1 MRTKRLLCVCAALA
15 LLLTVPARATE
26 DTDITEDI
34 TEITGQE
41 VPLDPA
47 PVIPEEAEPPE
58 NPETPEVPENPEAP
72 ETPGVPE
79 NPEPPETPGVP
90 ENPETPETPEVP
102 ENPEAPPEEETEP
115 PAEDEPAE
123 EEPAEEEEP
132 APQAEPVINV
142 VLPTS
147 ARVVVNPYRLAVNV
161 DGMSSTDQ
169 IVGTAMPIVS
179 YSSVPVA
186 VMASAAGQPNPG
198 SGAVFVNAPPAENA
212 WEKELFLFAEF
223 QPALDEFGSAFWTGT
238 YTGAPNQLPVT
249 GGAPMQV
256 LTLAAGD
263 VTPSYGAF
271 RLFGAAATAPVNPW
285 SAEDTINV
293 TLTFTFVPL
302 A

>member
-15 LLLTVPARATE
+15 LLLSVPARAAE
-26 DTDITEDI
+26 DPDITEG
-34 TEITGQE
+34 TMEITGQE
-41 VPLDPA
+41 APLDPA
-47 PVIPEEAEPPE
+47 PVTPEETEPPEVPGETPE
-58 NPETPEVPENPEAP
+58 NPEVPETPEGPENPVNP
-72 ETPGVPE
+72 ENPE
-79 NPEPPETPGVP
+79 NPEPS
-90 ENPETPETPEVP
+90 ETPEVP
-102 ENPEAPPEEETEP
+102 ENPEAPPEEEAEP
-115 PAEDEPAE
+115 PAE
-123 EEPAEEEEP
+123 EEPAEEAPTDEEEP

-147 ARVVVNPYRLAVNV
+147 ARVVVNPYGLAVNM
-161 DGMSSTDQ
+161 DGVSSTDQ
-169 IVGTAMPIVS
+169 IVGAAMPIVS

-186 VMASAAGQPNPG
+186 VMASAVGQPDPG
-198 SGAVFVNAPPAENA
+198 SGAVFVNAPPAEGA

-223 QPALDEFGSAFWTGT
+223 QNALDQYGSAFWSGT
-238 YTGAPNQLPVT
+238 YTSAPNQLPVT
-249 GGAPMQV
+249 GGAPAQV

>member
-1 MRTKRLLCVCAALA
+1 MRTKRLLCVFAALA
-15 LLLTVPARATE
+15 LLLTVPARAAE
-26 DTDITEDI
+26 DTDIAEGT
-34 TEITGQE
+34 TEISGQE

-47 PVIPEEAEPPE
+47 PVTPEETETPEIPGETPE
-58 NPETPEVPENPEAP
+58 NPETPEDPENPVNPVNPVNP
-72 ETPGVPE
+72 ENPE
-79 NPEPPETPGVP
+79 NPEPSG
-90 ENPETPETPEVP
+90 TPEVP
-102 ENPEAPPEEETEP
+102 ENPEAPPEEEAEP

-123 EEPAEEEEP
+123 EAPTDEEEP

-147 ARVVVNPYRLAVNV
+147 ARVVVNPYGLAVNM
-161 DGMSSTDQ
+161 DGVSSTDQ
-169 IVGTAMPIVS
+169 IVGAAMPIVS

-186 VMASAAGQPNPG
+186 VMASAAGQPDPG
-198 SGAVFVNAPPAENA
+198 SEVVFVNAPPAEGA

-223 QPALDEFGSAFWTGT
+223 QNALDQYGSAFWSGT

-256 LTLAAGD
+256 LTLVAGD

-271 RLFGAAATAPVNPW
+271 RLFGAAATAPANPW